1 MSESGLID
9 RVQKDM
15 VAAMKARDS
24 FKVGVLRLVK
34 AALQNKQIEAR
45 GKLSVEQENQVLATL
60 VKQRNEAIDLYQKAG
75 RSELVDRETAERDLI
90 ITYLPERIS
99 DEEVAA
105 VVDAVI
111 SELHASTAKDIGAV
125 MKETLARLKSTGKT
139 VDGKSVNAVV
149 RAKLT

>member
-1 MSESGLID
+1 MKESSLGE

-15 VAAMKARDS
+15 VAAMKARDN

-34 AALQNKQIEAR
+34 AALQNKQIELR
-45 GKLSVEQENQVLATL
+45 GKLSTEQENQVLVTL
-60 VKQRNEAIDLYQKAG
+60 VKQRNEAIEVYERAG
-75 RSELVDRETAERDLI
+75 RFELVDKETAERELI
-90 ITYLPERIS
+90 TAYLPERVS
-99 DEEVAA
+99 DEEVAR

-111 SELHASTAKDIGAV
+111 SELEASTAKDIGAV

-149 RAKLT
+149 RAKLS